1 MTSMSQDSS
10 NMGQKFS
17 ENYWENWPEL
27 YEALVR
33 KFEDRNYLL
42 KGVEQT
48 NPINRAVL
56 AFDYL
61 KEMLPAGASLV
72 DMACGIGFNTCF
84 ANVLGFDAIGYDA
97 SEKGIER
104 ARDLAKQLGH
114 DPDMFILGDQTYLA
128 SIADNSIDA
137 AMAMGY
143 FRYLPADQADHCYR
157 EVFRALKPG
166 GIFVVTNQNKLFE
179 AFALN
184 DGSLKFWADL
194 MVDTSDVE
202 KLLGGKS
209 IHQALS
215 ERISGPTRKFDG
227 RSVSKEIEP
236 YTENPLTF
244 AMDVAKYGYRV
255 DRQLYPDVNLLPSF
269 LESELDQKALYDMKS
284 TTCLKYADDWRGAL
298 MDYEFMGF
306 LVKPA

>member
-1 MTSMSQDSS
+1 MTSMSQASTH
-10 NMGQKFS
+10 MGQKFS
-17 ENYWENWPEL
+17 ENYWEKWPEL

-33 KFEDRNYLL
+33 KYEDRNYLL

-48 NPINRAVL
+48 NPIHRAVL

-61 KEMLPAGASLV
+61 KEMLPAGARLV
-72 DMACGIGFNTCF
+72 DMACGIGFSTCF

-104 ARDLAKQLGH
+104 ARDLAKQLGQ
-114 DPDMFILGDQTYLA
+114 DPNMFILGDQTYLA
-128 SIADNSIDA
+128 SLADNSIDA

-143 FRYLPADQADHCYR
+143 FRYLPADQADYCYR

-184 DGSLKFWADL
+184 DGALKFWADL
-194 MVDTSDVE
+194 MADTSDVE

-209 IHQALS
+209 ILQSLT
-215 ERISGPTRKFDG
+215 ERITGPTRKFDG

-284 TTCLKYADDWRGAL
+284 TTCLKHAEDWRGAL